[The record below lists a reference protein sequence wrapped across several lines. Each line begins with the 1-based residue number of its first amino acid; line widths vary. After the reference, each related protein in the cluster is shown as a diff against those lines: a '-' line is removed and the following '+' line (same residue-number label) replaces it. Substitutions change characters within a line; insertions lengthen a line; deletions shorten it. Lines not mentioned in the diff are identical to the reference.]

1 MLTRILLTSSLA
13 LVGGGA
19 LVALAP
25 AAMADGRDP
34 AYAAAR
40 AHGDVGEKMDGYLG
54 LIGPGDPAL
63 RRMVDD
69 LNIRRKAVYAEHAQA
84 QHATVE
90 EYAFTSGCHL
100 IDATVPGEKYQ
111 GPDGAWHVRTSAAP
125 LRDARCP

>member
-1 MLTRILLTSSLA
+1 MLTGILRKSAVA
-13 LVGGGA
+13 LVGGCA

-40 AHGDVGEKMDGYLG
+40 AHGDVGEKVDGYLG
-54 LIGPGDPAL
+54 VVGAGDPTL

-69 LNIRRKAVYAEHAQA
+69 LNIRRKSVYAEHAQA

-100 IDATVPGEKYQ
+100 IEATVPGEKYQ
-111 GPDGAWHVRTSAAP
+111 GPDGAWHERTSAPP